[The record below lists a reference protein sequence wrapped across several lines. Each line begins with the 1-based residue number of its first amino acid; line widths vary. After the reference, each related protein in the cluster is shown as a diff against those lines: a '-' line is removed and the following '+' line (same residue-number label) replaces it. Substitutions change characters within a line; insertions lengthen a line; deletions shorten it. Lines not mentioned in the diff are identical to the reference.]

1 MKLKDALLAATFM
14 VMLDLAPAVHAQ
26 SVPPPAAE
34 QTIQFS
40 TLLFIVWPWDA
51 GYINRQDPFDV
62 NTIEI
67 LFDSVGKPGSSGIN
81 PLEAIADG
89 K

>member
-14 VMLDLAPAVHAQ
+14 VMLELAPAVHAQ

-62 NTIEI
+62 NKLEI
-67 LFDSVGKPGSSGIN
+67 LFDSVGAPGASVSS
-81 PLEAIADG
+81 PLDAITGG